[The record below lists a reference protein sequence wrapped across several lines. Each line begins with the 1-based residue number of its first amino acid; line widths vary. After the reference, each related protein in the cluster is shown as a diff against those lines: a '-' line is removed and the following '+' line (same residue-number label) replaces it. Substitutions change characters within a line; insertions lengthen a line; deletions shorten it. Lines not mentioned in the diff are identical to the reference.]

1 MRTPS
6 DIPSLT
12 SAAKTE
18 VFSAELGLMMG
29 GIPSDKLL
37 LRLPVLPSSLMSE
50 ENRFVRNGWEKS
62 PSLSDD
68 GRLALVSR
76 GSSSLSL
83 PSWIPLSLSSS
94 MRVEAKKKREG
105 MRQKEGGERMEP
117 EREGQERRGGRRE
130 KRACMC
136 SGVVCAY
143 GACVCIMVCVRVRV
157 CVCGVCVCMRI
168 LQTINTLSSKFS
180 VVPLLGSGAIV

>member
-37 LRLPVLPSSLMSE
+37 RRLPVLPSSLMSE
-50 ENRFVRNGWEKS
+50 ENLFVRNGWEKS

-94 MRVEAKKKREG
+94 VRVEVKEEREG
-105 MRQKEGGERMEP
+105 MRRKTGGERRDEA
-117 EREGQERRGGRRE
+117 EGRRREGGARKGGMEEERRE
-130 KRACMC
+130 H
-136 SGVVCAY
+136 
-143 GACVCIMVCVRVRV
+143 ACVAVWCVRVVYV
-157 CVCGVCVCMRI
+157 CV
-168 LQTINTLSSKFS
+168 
-180 VVPLLGSGAIV
+180 

>member
-1 MRTPS
+1 
-6 DIPSLT
+6 
-12 SAAKTE
+12 
-18 VFSAELGLMMG
+18 MMT
-29 GIPSDKLL
+29 
-37 LRLPVLPSSLMSE
+37 LPSSLMSE

-105 MRQKEGGERMEP
+105 MRQKEGGEREGW
-117 EREGQERRGGRRE
+117 REGRE
-130 KRACMC
+130 EGEKCCIC
-136 SGVVCAY
+136 SSFLLSHTKLVYFSKIDGQAKFIASAAY
-143 GACVCIMVCVRVRV
+143 
-157 CVCGVCVCMRI
+157 
-168 LQTINTLSSKFS
+168 
-180 VVPLLGSGAIV
+180 